1 MKMYPSSRIGISPV
15 PILARKTGAQESK
28 ILGKHCSPQRENSI
42 HLINVLNS
50 CPTLSVRVTRRV
62 GKTTC
67 SAPMCDTNRVQNLG
81 CVNSTDELKSQL
93 FELVAKS
100 VSSGGGQFALKDW
113 RALKWPSPE
122 IWRPFHLS

>member
-1 MKMYPSSRIGISPV
+1 MKMDPSSRIGISPV

-50 CPTLSVRVTRRV
+50 CPMLSASVTRRV

-67 SAPMCDTNRVQNLG
+67 GAQLCDY
-81 CVNSTDELKSQL
+81 KSCSKPGL
-93 FELVAKS
+93 S
-100 VSSGGGQFALKDW
+100 QF
-113 RALKWPSPE
+113 
-122 IWRPFHLS
+122 H